1 MKRYTIYIIQIL
13 LIVLLYNISKG
24 LEGGL
29 LVNSLCLITY
39 ISCLLILVKYHQ
51 ERNLT
56 KLRI

>member
-56 KLRI
+56 K